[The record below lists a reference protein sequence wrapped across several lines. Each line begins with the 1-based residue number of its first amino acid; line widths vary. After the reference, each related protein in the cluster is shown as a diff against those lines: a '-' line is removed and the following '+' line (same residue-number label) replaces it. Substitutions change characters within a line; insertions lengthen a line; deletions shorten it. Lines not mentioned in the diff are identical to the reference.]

1 MAKQLEKSRSATYN
15 LGYHIIFCPKY
26 RRKVLV
32 GDVQTRLKEIIHVVA
47 AENDWQIATLEVM
60 PDHIH
65 VFVKVTPMDS
75 PANIVARM
83 KGRSSFELRKEF
95 PHLKSRLP
103 TLWTR
108 SYYVESIGSISAAAI
123 TKYIENQKSR

>member
-1 MAKQLEKSRSATYN
+1 MKQLEKSRSATYN

-26 RRKVLV
+26 RRRVLV
-32 GDVQTRLKEIIHVVA
+32 GEIEVRLKEVIHEVA
-47 AENDWQIATLEVM
+47 LENDWQIATLEVM
-60 PDHIH
+60 PDHVH

-83 KGRSSFELRKEF
+83 KGRSSLVLRAEF
-95 PHLKSRLP
+95 PQLKTRLP
-103 TLWTR
+103 SLWTR

-123 TKYIENQKSR
+123 TKYIDNQKSR

>member
-1 MAKQLEKSRSATYN
+1 MNQLEKSRSATYN

-26 RRKVLV
+26 RRKVLT
-32 GDVQTRLKEIIHVVA
+32 GDVEVRLKELIHQVA
-47 AENDWQIATLEVM
+47 IENDWQIATLEVM

-83 KGRSSFELRKEF
+83 KGRTSFELRKEF
-95 PHLKSRLP
+95 EWLKTRLP
-103 TLWTR
+103 SLWTR

-123 TKYIENQKSR
+123 TRYIEEQKKR